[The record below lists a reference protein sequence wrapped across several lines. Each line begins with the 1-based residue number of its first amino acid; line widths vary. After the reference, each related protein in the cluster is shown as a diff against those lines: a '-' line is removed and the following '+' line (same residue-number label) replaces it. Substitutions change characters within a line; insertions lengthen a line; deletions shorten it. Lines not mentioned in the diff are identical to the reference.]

1 MMRRVI
7 ICAVTALV
15 FVIAGIQRIDSNSS
29 TSSLFFIGAALWAG
43 AAFASYKRIKEWLAL
58 KQLHSIFVRSLRN
71 MGIIWLCLSSICLY
85 IPNKFAAYWEKMVRV
100 KLQH

>member
-29 TSSLFFIGAALWAG
+29 TSSLFFIGAALWAV
-43 AAFASYKRIKEWLAL
+43 AAFASYKRMK
-58 KQLHSIFVRSLRN
+58 KN
-71 MGIIWLCLSSICLY
+71 G
-85 IPNKFAAYWEKMVRV
+85 
-100 KLQH
+100 